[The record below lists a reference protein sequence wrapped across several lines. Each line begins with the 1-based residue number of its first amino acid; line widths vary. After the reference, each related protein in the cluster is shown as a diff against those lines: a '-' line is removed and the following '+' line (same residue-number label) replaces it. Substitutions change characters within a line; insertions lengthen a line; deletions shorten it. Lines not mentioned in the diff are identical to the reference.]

1 MKNIYIDFIKIIK
14 TNKLKIVYII
24 YLFKMKNME
33 EQTYKVT
40 LFKEN
45 NEIIDNKK
53 VENELDNIINTFDF
67 KKNKKLGKGGFGTV
81 YEIKLDDKNI
91 FACKT
96 INIQEFQKK
105 YGLGRENFMR
115 NEINLQKSFN
125 RPDIIKVK
133 YHKEND
139 NYMFI
144 FLELCNKGSLLDLFN
159 SKKEK
164 YLTEK
169 EVQCFMIQIII
180 ALNCIHNKNIIHRDL
195 KLSNIMLGEKNEI
208 KIGDF
213 GLATILNKNQKLNHS
228 VGTELYKAP
237 ELLNNQE
244 YSYEVDI
251 WALGIIMSIL
261 LTGSNPFGNDEKEI
275 LENIQNKNKKPV
287 FRKKISPAAEDL
299 IKQILE
305 KDPSKRP
312 TLNQIIYHDFFN
324 REIEKYVTDSDED
337 FPEDILNKNVVMN
350 NLISI
355 VRPMIPGDLIYENI
369 NGINDI
375 KKNDINDIKIYVK
388 IYLNYNE
395 RFGVGYLLNNG
406 DTGVYFK
413 DDTILLL
420 NKEQDN
426 YFYIN
431 KDKSENFYTKDNIP
445 EIIGKK
451 IKILNGFIKY
461 FENHKTEKGQENI
474 KTEEKE
480 SAKTEEKEKTKK
492 EDKKEKYIYAKNVII
507 DKKCVILKLINEVEH
522 IFFAD
527 NVEIIMSRNE
537 NILTYIEKDKTKTNL
552 NLNQAINNPCRELHR
567 RIKYIQYVNIDYLS
581 KKINKSFENQ
591 NQNYQRKETE

>member
-1 MKNIYIDFIKIIK
+1 
-14 TNKLKIVYII
+14 
-24 YLFKMKNME
+24 ME
-33 EQTYKVT
+33 HLY
-40 LFKEN
+40 KEN

-53 VENELDNIINTFDF
+53 IENELDNIINTFDF
-67 KKNKKLGKGGFGTV
+67 KTNEVIGEGGFGKV
-81 YEIKLDDKNI
+81 YKIKLDDKNM

-96 INIQEFQKK
+96 INIQDYQKK
-105 YGLGRENFMR
+105 YGLGRENFMS

-133 YHKEND
+133 YHKQNE

-144 FLELCNKGSLLDLFN
+144 FLELCNNGSLLDLFN

-195 KLSNIMLGEKNEI
+195 KLSNIMLGEKNKI

-261 LTGSNPFGNDEKEI
+261 LTGSNPFGNKKKEI
-275 LENIQNKNKKPV
+275 LENIQNKKNIKPV

-305 KDPSKRP
+305 EDPSKRP

-324 REIEKYVTDSDED
+324 REIEKYVTDANED

-355 VRPMIPGDLIYENI
+355 VRPMIPGDLIYDNI

-507 DKKCVILKLINEVEH
+507 DKKCIILKLINEVEH

>member
-144 FLELCNKGSLLDLFN
+144 FLELCNKGSLLDLYN